1 MKTAI
6 IAGATGLVGN
16 DLLHKLLSNEHYSE
30 VIALTR
36 RDFPVDHP
44 KLSKIVTDM
53 ARPALALGG
62 YRPEDVFCCLGTTM
76 AKAGSKE
83 KFYEVDFE
91 FPLALALAT
100 RGLGARK
107 FLLVSALG
115 ANKRSS
121 VYYNRV
127 KGELEEALQG
137 IGFDALHIFRPSLL
151 LGDRKER
158 RAGEDAAK
166 RMFKVFGFLIPQKY
180 KGIEAGTVASAMV
193 ACASREQNGV
203 FVHESKEMQLQWG
216 TDPAFM
222 EGRLK

>member
-1 MKTAI
+1 MKTAV

-16 DLLHKLLSNEHYSE
+16 DLLHKLLSTEHYTGI
-30 VIALTR
+30 IALTR

-44 KLSKIVTDM
+44 KLRKIVTDM
-53 ARPALALGG
+53 ARPAQALEGC
-62 YRPEDVFCCLGTTM
+62 RPEDVFCCLGTTM

-91 FPLALALAT
+91 FPMALARAT

-115 ANKRSS
+115 ANKRSA

-166 RMFKVFGFLIPQKY
+166 TMFKLFGFLIPQKY

-193 ACASREQNGV
+193 ACASREQKGV
-203 FVHESKEMQLQWG
+203 FVHESKEMQLHWG
-216 TDPAFM
+216 TGSAAM